1 MKLEQLKSK
10 LSYLKKNKWPIL
22 NMIQVLP
29 DGLQCSDL
37 ETDIEIKNNYGLS
50 EGLQKLDT
58 LGLLPSDKSLESEFP
73 PLFIT
78 NNHARDNVTVKLD
91 DLFYCL
97 KFASSDETR
106 LYLNCVAFDNSAM
119 VAIDGHTLKSFKTK
133 ELSESYLI
141 PKTSLKVLEGLIKGF
156 KIKETITFSF
166 DDSFAYSDNEFFS
179 FKARLIKREFPKWTS
194 VIPVKF
200 QNNFLMTDLPSLKT
214 IKPLLNPKTSMV
226 KIVSIN
232 KKLSLVIPEQDLNY
246 PIGEYQGENF
256 QLGINMNYLERAC
269 NGEKLVCV
277 KFNNELS
284 PLEINNAIV
293 MPMKI

>member
-10 LSYLKKNKWPIL
+10 LSYLKKNKRPIL

-29 DGLQCSDL
+29 NGLQCTDL
-37 ETDIEIKNNYGLS
+37 ETDIKIKNNYGLN
-50 EGLQKLDT
+50 EGLQKLDA
-58 LGLLPSDKSLESEFP
+58 LGLLPSDKSLEGEFP
-73 PLFIT
+73 QLFIT
-78 NNHARDNVTVKLD
+78 NKHARDNVTVKIN

-106 LYLNCVAFDNSAM
+106 LYLNCVAFDNSNM
-119 VAIDGHTLKSFKTK
+119 VAIDGHTMKTYK
-133 ELSESYLI
+133 TEQLSESYLI

-179 FKARLIKREFPKWTS
+179 FKARLIKREFPKWQT
-194 VIPVKF
+194 VVPVKF
-200 QNNFLMTDLPSLKT
+200 KYNFLMSDLPSLKT
-214 IKPLLNPKTSMV
+214 IKPLLNPRTSII
-226 KIVSIN
+226 KIVSEN
-232 KKLSLVIPEQDLNY
+232 KKLTLVIPDQDLSY